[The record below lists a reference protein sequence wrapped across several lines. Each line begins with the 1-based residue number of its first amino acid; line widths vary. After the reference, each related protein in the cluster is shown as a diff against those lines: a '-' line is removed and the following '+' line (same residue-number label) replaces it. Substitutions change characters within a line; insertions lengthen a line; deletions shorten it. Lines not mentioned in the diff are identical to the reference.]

1 MGKLNYR
8 LKSSTLI
15 ETIVS
20 MMLIVLIMTII
31 IQSLFQI
38 TKEIGSDI
46 KTYAYF
52 LVKQYL
58 NDMNGNEEY
67 SEFKG
72 NNISITKTLT
82 KYENYDDLFV
92 LDVKAT
98 NMEGKLIISA
108 KRIISDYD
116 IKKVTE
122 SKKYDK

>member
-46 KTYAYF
+46 KPYAYF